1 MTDKNIIAIPSGSV
15 LTKEQTDMIYRLAE
29 NVDRF
34 IEIDKLI
41 NELNILATDY
51 FECPVQKLTLEIDI
65 QNNISAL
72 TKEIE
77 KFKKYKE
84 EQENT

>member
-1 MTDKNIIAIPSGSV
+1 MNDKNIIAIPSGSV

-29 NVDRF
+29 NVDKF

-41 NELNILATDY
+41 NEFNILASDY
-51 FECPVQKLTLEIDI
+51 FECPVQKLTLEIDV

-84 EQENT
+84 ERENT

>member
-1 MTDKNIIAIPSGSV
+1 MNDKNIIAIPSGSV

-29 NVDRF
+29 NVDKF

-41 NELNILATDY
+41 NELNILAIDC

-72 TKEIE
+72 IKEIE
-77 KFKKYKE
+77 QFKKYKE